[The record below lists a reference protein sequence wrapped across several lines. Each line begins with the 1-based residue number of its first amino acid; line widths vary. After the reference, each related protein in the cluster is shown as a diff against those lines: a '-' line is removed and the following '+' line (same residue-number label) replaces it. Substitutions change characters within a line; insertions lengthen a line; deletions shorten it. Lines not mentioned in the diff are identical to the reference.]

1 MENEKTYSNTR
12 YDIFLMN
19 HNTPEGC
26 YIGFMAKPSA
36 EGH

>member
-1 MENEKTYSNTR
+1 MENEKTYSITR

-26 YIGFMAKPSA
+26 YIEFMAQPSA